1 MFYSV
6 YKESP
11 NSTNNKIRHF
21 FKGVWGLS
29 PQPTNNVVFFHKRCV
44 NVKSFETV
52 CCQMLGGQTSRH
64 QWKQYLCIF
73 RLVSAV
79 VYSFTKH
86 NDFII
91 LANNRLLWLRLRP
104 VDVFRSLSGLW
115 KSFTSVL
122 IWVLTDLTH
131 RHSGIHSCILKFN
144 IFWKESNSFAHAG
157 CCATAE
163 IVWVVLGF
171 FLFCWFA
178 LVFILRS
185 LCDAFISR
193 RVYSGS
199 LIFCETMLSVCLLF
213 SDWMPR
219 FVYLCTAGCLLCGAP
234 WEGRTGGKKWIP
246 LCVGAVCVFIYLVG
260 FVDFPEPPGGWVR
273 HVCKRRETT
282 REEKNDKN
290 KR

>member
-1 MFYSV
+1 M
-6 YKESP
+6 
-11 NSTNNKIRHF
+11 
-21 FKGVWGLS
+21 
-29 PQPTNNVVFFHKRCV
+29 
-44 NVKSFETV
+44 
-52 CCQMLGGQTSRH
+52 
-64 QWKQYLCIF
+64 
-73 RLVSAV
+73 SAV

-144 IFWKESNSFAHAG
+144 IFWKESNCFADAW

-163 IVWVVLGF
+163 IVWGVLGF
-171 FLFCWFA
+171 FCWFA

-185 LCDAFISR
+185 LCDTFISR

-213 SDWMPR
+213 SDWLPR
-219 FVYLCTAGCLLCGAP
+219 FVYLCTAGCLFALRCTM
-234 WEGRTGGKKWIP
+234 GRQDGGKKWIP
-246 LCVGAVCVFIYLVG
+246 LCVGAVRVLIYLVG
-260 FVDFPEPPGGWVR
+260 FVDFPEPPRGWVQ
-273 HVCKRRETT
+273 HVCKRGKTI
-282 REEKNDKN
+282 KN